1 MSIKDPVERKRVLV
15 LNITLLVIFAV
26 LILGGYWFSGLDF
39 AKATLIGCTVVAINF
54 FISQRL
60 IARLII
66 ERKLQINLLITY
78 IFKLGVSILILYY
91 AVTSLRVDS
100 VGLMLGLSS
109 ILFATVISTLLRKTK
124 EQPDDLKKN

>member
-1 MSIKDPVERKRVLV
+1 MSIKDPIERRRVLV

-26 LILGGYWFSGLDF
+26 LILGGYWFQGLDF

-66 ERKLQINLLITY
+66 EKKLQINLLITY
-78 IFKLGVSILILYY
+78 IFKLGISILVLYY
-91 AVTSLRVDS
+91 AVTTMRVDS

-109 ILFATVISTLLRKTK
+109 ILFATVISTLLRKTR
-124 EQPDDLKKN
+124 EQPDELEKD

>member
-1 MSIKDPVERKRVLV
+1 MTIKDPIERRRVFV
-15 LNITLLVIFAV
+15 LNITLLVIFGV

-60 IARLII
+60 IARLIV
-66 ERKLQINLLITY
+66 EKKLQVNLLITY

-109 ILFATVISTLLRKTK
+109 ILFATVISTLLRKTR
-124 EQPDDLKKN
+124 EQPDELEKD